1 MEAMERLATQPP
13 LNADLLV
20 LDTVES
26 SFQLKDE
33 HLAIYWEGR
42 GRKRPEVPKANQ
54 EWYMRQ
60 GYQVIKIVENGAN
73 WVHPVTREAHPLTM
87 VFLSKKLV

>member
-1 MEAMERLATQPP
+1 MAVMEQVATQPP
-13 LNADLLV
+13 LNADLLA

-26 SFQLKDE
+26 SFQLRDE

-42 GRKRPEVPKANQ
+42 GRKRPEAPKANQ

-60 GYQVIKIVENGAN
+60 GYEVMRVVEGGFIWLNPATGDKS
-73 WVHPVTREAHPLTM
+73 PVNM
-87 VFLSKKLV
+87 VFLSKKLA